1 MDSMKN
7 RIFLC
12 VFIAFC
18 ALSCSV
24 ADYDKPEAY
33 RVPQTL
39 YATLEQTSSPE
50 TKVYVDAGLKLH
62 WDAND
67 LINAFAGYNYGF
79 RYRYQGESGS
89 TSGEFVNE
97 ESDTDT
103 FVVGDGIDYT
113 CAVYPYVDGLQLDY
127 DKSVIFTLPSTQV
140 YRENSFG
147 KGASTMIS
155 MGEKVAGGE
164 IGDLTFKHVCGYLA
178 LKVYGDNISVS
189 SITIKGNNGEIIAGE
204 SKIAVA
210 LDASPSVKS
219 FTKPEYSITLK
230 CDDPVTVG
238 NTAETATVFW
248 LVIPPTN
255 FEKGFTVTVKDNN
268 RVSEKSTSR
277 SIEIKRSCLTRMA
290 PFKVEY

>member
-1 MDSMKN
+1 MKY
-7 RIFLC
+7 RIFLGAI
-12 VFIAFC
+12 IAVC

-24 ADYDKPEAY
+24 VEYDKPEVY
-33 RVPQTL
+33 RAPLTF

-50 TKVYVDAGLKLH
+50 TKVYVDEGLKLH

-79 RYRYQGESGS
+79 RCRYLGESGNS
-89 TSGEFVNE
+89 SGEFVNE
-97 ESDTDT
+97 ESDD
-103 FVVGDGIDYT
+103 FVVGTEIDFT

-127 DKSVIFTLPSTQV
+127 DKSVIFTLPSNQV
-140 YRENSFG
+140 YREGTFG

-155 MGEKVAGGE
+155 MGKKVAEDEVGE
-164 IGDLTFKHVCGYLA
+164 LAFKHVCGYLA
-178 LKVYGDNISVS
+178 LKIYGDNISVS
-189 SITIKGNNGEIIAGE
+189 SITIKGNNGEKIAGE

-210 LDASPSVKS
+210 LDAAPSVKS
-219 FTKPEYSITLK
+219 FTDPQYYITLK
-230 CDDPVTVG
+230 CENPVTVG
-238 NTAETATVFW
+238 NTAGTATVFW

-255 FEKGFTVTVKDNN
+255 FEKGFTVTVKDKNN
-268 RVSEKSTSR
+268 RVLEKSTSR

>member
-33 RVPQTL
+33 RAPQTL

-89 TSGEFVNE
+89 TSGEFVKEE
-97 ESDTDT
+97 ESDT
-103 FVVGDGIDYT
+103 FVVGDEIDYT

-127 DKSVIFTLPSTQV
+127 DNSVIFTLPSTQV

-155 MGEKVAGGE
+155 MGEKVAEGE

-189 SITIKGNNGEIIAGE
+189 SITIKG
-204 SKIAVA
+204 
-210 LDASPSVKS
+210 
-219 FTKPEYSITLK
+219 
-230 CDDPVTVG
+230 
-238 NTAETATVFW
+238 
-248 LVIPPTN
+248 
-255 FEKGFTVTVKDNN
+255 KGFTVTVKDNN

-277 SIEIKRSCLTRMA
+277 SIEIKRGCLTRMA